1 MGRHRSFRLRW
12 SKYYMYLVEG
22 QVFFLKLKAY
32 TNRYEGMKEWELITE
47 RTYRNATSKGHKD
60 NVVIVEEEVPI
71 TPVQALTLIFN
82 EIYREDE
89 NVMRK
94 AVYEAQKSIRELR
107 RYKKINTEIE
117 YSVFKNILDL
127 ELEQQKYKKAI

>member
-12 SKYYMYLVEG
+12 SKYYMYLLEG

-47 RTYRNATSKGHKD
+47 RTYRNAISKGHKD

-94 AVYEAQKSIRELR
+94 AVYEAQKNIRELR

-117 YSVFKNILDL
+117 YSVFKNILGL